1 MTRERP
7 DTRNSLPSF
16 IYFAAVVAC
25 LYLGREFLLPVIL
38 AALLCFLLAPLLTIL
53 EGWKVGRILSV
64 LIVTMLAFVVIGALT
79 YVMISQLLDF
89 AKDLPSYRSNLLGKV
104 TALREQS
111 GGPLG
116 SAMATVQE
124 VLSALNPVPKE
135 GTAPVPVVVQG
146 SQGTT
151 GVLAG
156 IVMPILGPLGNMAV
170 VSVLVIFMLLGRE
183 DLRDRLIHLV
193 GRGHM
198 GVTTEALDEASTRV
212 SGYLRAQLLINVLYG
227 IPVAVG
233 LYFIG
238 IPNAA
243 LWGVLA
249 VLLRFLPY
257 IGPWIAAAF
266 PIALSLAVS
275 QNWNQLLLT
284 CGLFVAMELLS
295 NNVIEPWLYG
305 ASTGLSPFAII
316 ISALFWAW
324 IWGGVGLVLA
334 TPLTVCL
341 AVAGKHVPGLTFL
354 DVLLGEK
361 PPIDHS
367 ERLYQRLLALDEEEC
382 LEMVQASAK
391 EHGLAQAADK
401 VLLPALM
408 TLEAESRTGILPEKS
423 QTAALTLLRQIC
435 VEMADP
441 PTTPLRGQKVLCL
454 PAMDE
459 GDEITALLLCEA
471 LTSRGVLATVPSS
484 NLLLSESIELAVS
497 SEAAVICIVNF
508 PPSSVLVAGNVCQRL
523 KERLPNAYI
532 TALLWQPDDQEF
544 ARRRDRLK
552 HRGSYDVF
560 PSIERAVPTLSQ
572 LSECE
577 PTTAADD
584 GKTKTDSAVPI
595 ESPESSEISG

>member
-1 MTRERP
+1 MTRERA
-7 DTRNSLPSF
+7 DVRNTIPSF
-16 IYFAAVVAC
+16 VWFAAVVAC
-25 LYLGREFLLPVIL
+25 LYLGRDFLLPVIL
-38 AALLCFLLAPLLTIL
+38 AALLSFLLAPLLTIL
-53 EGWKVGRILSV
+53 ERWNVGRITAV
-64 LIVTMLAFVVIGALT
+64 LIVTLLSFVVIGALT
-79 YVMISQLLDF
+79 YVMVSQLLDF
-89 AKDLPSYRSNLLGKV
+89 AKDLPSYRSNLMGKV
-104 TALREQS
+104 AALREQS

-124 VLSALNPVPKE
+124 VLSALNPVPKD
-135 GTAPVPVVVQG
+135 GTAAAPVPVVVQA
-146 SQGTT
+146 SQGGT
-151 GVLAG
+151 GMIAG

-212 SGYLRAQLLINVLYG
+212 SKYLRAQLLVNVLYG

-243 LWGVLA
+243 MWGMLA
-249 VLLRFLPY
+249 IVLRFLPY
-257 IGPWIAAAF
+257 VGPWIAAAF

-275 QNWNQLLLT
+275 QNWNTLLLT
-284 CGLFVAMELLS
+284 CALFIAMELLS
-295 NNVIEPWLYG
+295 NNVVEPWLYG

-324 IWGGVGLVLA
+324 LWGGIGLVLA

-341 AVAGKHVPGLTFL
+341 AVAGKHVPGLAFL

-361 PPIDHS
+361 PPIAHS

-382 LEMVQASAK
+382 FEVAETAAK
-391 EHGLAQAADK
+391 EQGLAPAADK
-401 VLLPALM
+401 VLLPALV
-408 TLEAESRTGILPEKS
+408 TLEAESRAGILPDKN
-423 QTAALTLLRQIC
+423 QAAAMQLLRQIC
-435 VEMADP
+435 LEFATP
-441 PTTPLRGQKVLCL
+441 SNAPLRGQKVLCL

-459 GDEITALLLCEA
+459 ADEIAALLLCEA
-471 LTSRGVLATVPSS
+471 LTARGVSAIVPSS
-484 NLLLSESIELAVS
+484 KLLISEGIEFAATS
-497 SEAAVICIVNF
+497 GAAVICIVNF
-508 PPSSVLVAGNVCQRL
+508 PPSSVLVAGNLCQRL
-523 KERLPNAYI
+523 RERLPNAYL
-532 TALLWQPDDQEF
+532 TTLLWHPDDQEF
-544 ARRRDRLK
+544 ARRRERLK
-552 HRGSYDVF
+552 HRGAYDVF

-577 PTTAADD
+577 PPTVEASKPATAQALAE
-584 GKTKTDSAVPI
+584 K
-595 ESPESSEISG
+595 